1 MIKQLKFNFI
11 NAINVNIF
19 YIKVNNNNKSVNKN
33 TDTNKLTKIIITT

>member
-19 YIKVNNNNKSVNKN
+19 YINVNNNNKSVNKN
-33 TDTNKLTKIIITT
+33 TDTNKITKILITT